1 MSKKIFCNLTKPRAL
16 KEVWAKQKQNGPF
29 RGSDE
34 ELMLSF
40 RYGDEISFEILYRR
54 YEKPLFNFLCRMTM
68 NAVEA
73 ENLFQEAFFR
83 LVRAKKSYEATA
95 SFKTWLYQIAV
106 NLCQDRK
113 RRMKHRLH
121 RSLDSS
127 PSSQHDEEVTLQ
139 ELIPNPSA
147 DLQTHVETAELE
159 SFVQEAIS
167 RLPEDEKLVVILREY
182 QGLKCSEIAD
192 IMGCPVGTVKSH
204 NHRAH
209 ERLRKSL
216 AKYLGD

>member
-1 MSKKIFCNLTKPRAL
+1 MSKKIFCNLSKSRAL
-16 KEVWAKQKQNGPF
+16 KEVWAKQKQKGSF
-29 RGSDE
+29 KGSDE

-40 RYGDEISFEILYRR
+40 RNGDEISFEILYHR
-54 YEKPLFNFLCRMTM
+54 YEKPLFNFLCRLVM
-68 NAVEA
+68 NAAEA
-73 ENLFQEAFFR
+73 ESLCQEAFYR
-83 LVRAKKSYEATA
+83 LVRAKKNYEATA

-113 RRMKHRLH
+113 RRMKHRSH
-121 RSLDSS
+121 RSLDSHVS
-127 PSSQHDEEVTLQ
+127 YRQDEEVTLQ

-147 DLQTHVETAELE
+147 DLDTHVETAELE
-159 SFVQEAIS
+159 FFVQEAIS

-192 IMGCPVGTVKSH
+192 IIACPVGTVKSH

>member
-1 MSKKIFCNLTKPRAL
+1 MSKKSFCNLSRPRAL
-16 KEVWAKQKQNGPF
+16 KEVWAKQKQTGLL

-40 RYGDEISFEILYRR
+40 RNGDETAFEILYRR
-54 YEKPLFNFLCRMTM
+54 YEKPLFNFLCRMVM
-68 NAVEA
+68 NSVDA
-73 ENLFQEAFFR
+73 ENLCQEAFFR
-83 LVRAKKSYEATA
+83 LVRAKDNYVQTA
-95 SFKTWLYQIAV
+95 AFKTWLYQIAI
-106 NLCQDRK
+106 NLCQDKK
-113 RRMKHRLH
+113 RRMKHRSH
-121 RSLDSS
+121 RSLDSHA
-127 PSSQHDEEVTLQ
+127 SSRQEEKTTLQ
-139 ELIPNPSA
+139 EYIPNPSA
-147 DLQTHVETAELE
+147 DLQKHVETAELA

-182 QGLKCSEIAD
+182 QGLTCSEIAD
-192 IMGCPVGTVKSH
+192 IIGCPIGTVKSH